1 MLVGKRI
8 SDRYKI
14 IELIGGGGMSNVY
27 LAHDMILNRDV
38 AIKILRYDF
47 SNEDELH
54 RRFQRE
60 ALSATSLT
68 HPNIVSVYDVGDDG
82 DLHYIVMEF
91 VQGKTLKQYIQEFA
105 PISPARSVHIMKQ
118 LTSAIANAHENHII
132 HRDIK
137 PQNILMDAEGNVKIT
152 DFGIAMTLSATSFTQ
167 TNSVLGTVHY
177 LSPEQARGGTATNQS
192 DIYALGIVLYEL
204 LTGELP
210 FSGESAVSIALKHLQ
225 AETPSVRAF
234 DGTIP
239 QSLENVVLKATAK
252 DASHRYNTVEEM
264 YDDLETVLS
273 SSRIN
278 EPKFVIPVDN
288 DVTKAIPI
296 IKEEVLKKDE
306 DLTKTRV
313 IEPILEFK
321 SPSQAQP
328 KKAVEKPVPVKAKKK
343 KWPKYVAGLFIA
355 VIIIFLFFLF
365 AKDLFSPKNVAI
377 PDVTNLTVVDAI
389 RKLEAEGFVVGEEP
403 QERNHEDIEKGK
415 VIETDPAKNSMRAKG
430 SEIDLI
436 VSLGVEMTTVDNYVG
451 QNYSQVETLIK
462 GKYKEVNIEEVPSRE
477 PEGRIIEQSIPANT
491 EVVAKEETITFKVS
505 QGVRM
510 VRVENVANYTEAD
523 MDAYVKR
530 VGLGWRESRADYHES
545 IPAGSVISQLTKA
558 GTMVEEGS
566 VISVVISK
574 GPAKKPDKPI
584 LKPVVIEYK
593 PTEEG
598 VPQKIRIEIQDKNHT
613 FSDPVD
619 DFEILND
626 TPYNIQLVIEEGK
639 EASYRIIR
647 DSEIILEGKVNY
659 NDFD

>member
-14 IELIGGGGMSNVY
+14 LELIGGGGMSNVY

-82 DLHYIVMEF
+82 DLHYIVMEY

-252 DASHRYNTVEEM
+252 AASHRYNTVEEM
-264 YDDLETVLS
+264 YEDLETVLS

-288 DVTKAIPI
+288 DATKAIPI

-313 IEPILEFK
+313 IEPIVDYT
-321 SPSQAQP
+321 SPVQAQP
-328 KKAVEKPVPVKAKKK
+328 KKPVEKPIPAKAKKK
-343 KWPKYVAGLFIA
+343 KWPKFVAGLLIA
-355 VIIIFLFFLF
+355 VIIIFLFFIF
-365 AKDLFSPKNVAI
+365 AADLFSPKKIAV
-377 PDVTNLTVVDAI
+377 PDVTNLTVEDATK
-389 RKLEAEGFVVGEEP
+389 KLVAEGFVVAEEH
-403 QERNHEDIEKGK
+403 QERNHEDIEKGH
-415 VIETDPAKNSMRAKG
+415 VIETDPEKNSMRAKG

-436 VSLGVEMTTVDNYVG
+436 VSLGVETTTVDNYVG
-451 QNYSQVETLIK
+451 QNYSQVEALIK
-462 GKYKEVNIEEVPSRE
+462 GKYKEVRKEEVPSRE
-477 PEGRIIEQSIPANT
+477 PEGRIIEQSIPADT
-491 EVVAKEETITFKVS
+491 EVIAKEETMTFKVS

-510 VRVENVANYTEAD
+510 VRVESVVNYTKAD
-523 MDAYVKR
+523 MDNYVNR
-530 VGLGWRESRADYHES
+530 VGLNWRVSREDYHET

-574 GPAKKPDKPI
+574 GPAKKPEKLL

-593 PTEEG
+593 PKEEG
-598 VPQKIRIEIQDKNHT
+598 VPQKVRIEIQDKNHT
-613 FSDPVD
+613 FSEPVTEL
-619 DFEILND
+619 EILND

-639 EASYRIIR
+639 DASYRIIR
-647 DSEIILEGKVNY
+647 DSEIILEEKVNY
-659 NDFD
+659 NDVN

>member
-14 IELIGGGGMSNVY
+14 LELIGGGGMSNVY

-82 DLHYIVMEF
+82 DLHYIVMEY

-252 DASHRYNTVEEM
+252 AASHRYNTVEEM
-264 YDDLETVLS
+264 YEDLETVLS

-288 DVTKAIPI
+288 DATKAIPI

-313 IEPILEFK
+313 IEPIVDYT
-321 SPSQAQP
+321 SPAQAQP
-328 KKAVEKPVPVKAKKK
+328 KKPVEKPIPAKAKKK
-343 KWPKYVAGLFIA
+343 KWPKFVAGLLIA
-355 VIIIFLFFLF
+355 VIIIFLFFIF
-365 AKDLFSPKNVAI
+365 AADLFSPKKIAV
-377 PDVTNLTVVDAI
+377 PDVTNLTVEDATK
-389 RKLEAEGFVVGEEP
+389 KLVTEGFVVAEEH
-403 QERNHEDIEKGK
+403 QERNHEDIEKGH
-415 VIETDPAKNSMRAKG
+415 VIETDPEKNSMRAKG

-436 VSLGVEMTTVDNYVG
+436 VSLGVETTTVDNYVG
-451 QNYSQVETLIK
+451 QNYSQVEALIK
-462 GKYKEVNIEEVPSRE
+462 GKYKEVRKEEVPSRE
-477 PEGRIIEQSIPANT
+477 PEGRIIEQSIPADT
-491 EVVAKEETITFKVS
+491 EVIAKEETMTFKVS

-510 VRVENVANYTEAD
+510 VRVESVVNYTKAD
-523 MDAYVKR
+523 MDNYVNR
-530 VGLGWRESRADYHES
+530 VGLNWRVSREDYHET

-574 GPAKKPDKPI
+574 GPAKKPEKLL

-593 PTEEG
+593 PKEEG
-598 VPQKIRIEIQDKNHT
+598 VPQKVRIEIQDKNHT
-613 FSDPVD
+613 FSEPVTEL
-619 DFEILND
+619 EILND

-639 EASYRIIR
+639 DASYRIIR
-647 DSEIILEGKVNY
+647 DSEIILEEKVNY
-659 NDFD
+659 NDVN

>member
-14 IELIGGGGMSNVY
+14 LELIGGGGMSNVY

-105 PISPARSVHIMKQ
+105 PISPSRSVHIMKQ

-137 PQNILMDAEGNVKIT
+137 PQNILMDAEGNVKVT

-177 LSPEQARGGTATNQS
+177 LSPEQARGGTATSQS

-288 DVTKAIPI
+288 DATKAIPI
-296 IKEEVLKKDE
+296 IKEEALKKDE

-313 IEPILEFK
+313 IEPIVEYK
-321 SPSQAQP
+321 SPAQAPP
-328 KKAVEKPVPVKAKKK
+328 KKPVEKPTPVKAKKK
-343 KWPKYVAGLFIA
+343 KWPKIVAGLLIA
-355 VIIIFLFFLF
+355 VIIIFLFFIF
-365 AKDLFSPKNVAI
+365 AADLFSPKKVAV
-377 PDVTNLTVVDAI
+377 PDVINLTVEEATK
-389 RKLEAEGFVVGEEP
+389 KLEAEGFVVGEEH
-403 QERNHEDIEKGK
+403 QERNHEDIEKGH
-415 VIETDPAKNSMRAKG
+415 VIETDPEKNSMRAKG

-436 VSLGVEMTTVDNYVG
+436 VSLGVETTTVDNYVG
-451 QNYSQVETLIK
+451 QNYSQVEALIK
-462 GKYKEVNIEEVPSRE
+462 GKYKEVRKEEVPSRE
-477 PEGRIIEQSIPANT
+477 PEGRIIEQSIPADT

-510 VRVENVANYTEAD
+510 VRVENVVNYSKAD
-523 MDAYVKR
+523 MDNYVNR
-530 VGLGWRESRADYHES
+530 VGLSWRVSREDYHES

-566 VISVVISK
+566 AISVIISK
-574 GPAKKPDKPI
+574 GPAKKPEKFL

-593 PTEEG
+593 PKEEG
-598 VPQKIRIEIQDKNHT
+598 VPQKVRIEIQDKNHT
-613 FSDPVD
+613 FSEPVTEL
-619 DFEILND
+619 EILND

-639 EASYRIIR
+639 DASYRIIR
-647 DSEIILEGKVNY
+647 DSEIILEEKVNY
-659 NDFD
+659 NDIN